1 MTAKKIIVGYD
12 RSPEAELAA
21 AWALDEAARTGARV
35 EFCYAYDWPIWAP
48 AASMIPAPAVWPDGE
63 TDRAIRSNLDEAVAA
78 ARTTHPSVPTRVAIV
93 HAPATLTLIDRS
105 ARAGLVVIGSRGHN
119 AVASVGSVSAAV
131 TAHAHCPVVVV
142 RGRPAGEPGAVVVG
156 VDESDCAQLA
166 LAFAAEQAAARGVP
180 LQIVR
185 AWPYSTGLWH
195 EEPAVVQAVADGERR
210 TLAELAA
217 GWREKYPELTVTA
230 EFLVD
235 HPAHALLRKAAG
247 AQLVVVGSR
256 GRGAF
261 RGMLLGSVSQSL
273 LHHSPCTVAVVRDL
287 PDAAAGAAD

>member
-12 RSPEAELAA
+12 RSPEAKLAA
-21 AWALDEAARTGARV
+21 AWALDEASRTGARV
-35 EFCYAYDWPIWAP
+35 EFFYAYDWPIWAP

-63 TDRAIRSNLDEAVAA
+63 TDRAIRNNLDEAVAD
-78 ARTTHPSVPTRVAIV
+78 ARNTHPGVRTDIAIV
-93 HAPATLTLIDRS
+93 NAGAALTLIQRS
-105 ARAGLVVIGSRGHN
+105 ARAGLVVIGSRGLN
-119 AVASVGSVSAAV
+119 AVASLGSVSVAV
-131 TAHAHCPVVVV
+131 SAHAHCPVVVV
-142 RGRPAGEPGAVVVG
+142 RGRPADQPGPVVVG

-166 LAFAAEQAAARGVP
+166 LAFAAEQASARGVP
-180 LQIVR
+180 LHIVR

-195 EEPAVVQAVADGERR
+195 EQPAVVQAVADAEHRA
-210 TLAELAA
+210 LAELAA
-217 GWREKYPELTVTA
+217 SWQEKYPQLAVSA

-235 HPAHALLRKAAG
+235 HPAHALLQKAAG

-287 PDAAAGAAD
+287 PEDAAIAAG